1 MNNCICLGFIWNLSV
16 SFVILTSYAP
26 VVPPVPGVTGVDV
39 PIPAVPIVR
48 VGPTAPVT
56 IAPAVRAAVLVPV
69 SRHEVARLPSRKYL

>member
-39 PIPAVPIVR
+39 PIPAVPIVP

-69 SRHEVARLPSRKYL
+69 SRHELAQLSSRKYL